1 MRCTCVFTSVV
12 DSRECVN
19 CGVTSTPLWRRDGA
33 GHYLCNACGLY
44 FKMNGHSRPL
54 VKPKRKPVS
63 DLASFRLTCNVNV
76 LVREFSRHFRSKIC
90 RQYIWPLSAHPILRY
105 NHSFYSV
112 AYVRYTQGCSG
123 AGTRGGGQRPPL
135 FSRKMMYQ

>member
-1 MRCTCVFTSVV
+1 MCVSVA

-44 FKMNGHSRPL
+44 FKMNGHNRPL

-63 DLASFRLTCNVNV
+63 YLDIIIPARENAKLCTAFNQLRSRDVPFETSAKARHV
-76 LVREFSRHFRSKIC
+76 LGEGQGRGRGFSRPRNC
-90 RQYIWPLSAHPILRY
+90 
-105 NHSFYSV
+105 
-112 AYVRYTQGCSG
+112 
-123 AGTRGGGQRPPL
+123 
-135 FSRKMMYQ
+135 

>member
-1 MRCTCVFTSVV
+1 MCVCTLVV

-44 FKMNGHSRPL
+44 FKMNGHNRPL

-63 DLASFRLTCNVNV
+63 LIHHFSTTYV
-76 LVREFSRHFRSKIC
+76 LMHVCCCLCKCSPTDG
-90 RQYIWPLSAHPILRY
+90 WP
-105 NHSFYSV
+105 
-112 AYVRYTQGCSG
+112 G
-123 AGTRGGGQRPPL
+123 
-135 FSRKMMYQ
+135 

>member
-1 MRCTCVFTSVV
+1 LCVRVCESVT

-44 FKMNGHSRPL
+44 MKMNGHNRPL

-63 DLASFRLTCNVNV
+63 QQQQVVKQFWQKAASLSCHEEIRPTVTPYNAWFLGSTRIVPQTASRLVYPFLQGSRTCQTD
-76 LVREFSRHFRSKIC
+76 RHTHRSTDHDTPC
-90 RQYIWPLSAHPILRY
+90 RAIGRY
-105 NHSFYSV
+105 
-112 AYVRYTQGCSG
+112 R
-123 AGTRGGGQRPPL
+123 
-135 FSRKMMYQ
+135 